1 MHPDQ
6 IKQRIC
12 AALPEAQVSVSSED
26 HIHYAATVISKEFI
40 GLSKIAQHKLVYAA
54 LKTELQ
60 GKIHALQLT
69 TKTPQEKS

>member
-40 GLSKIAQHKLVYAA
+40 D
-54 LKTELQ
+54 
-60 GKIHALQLT
+60 
-69 TKTPQEKS
+69 